1 MNLSSLLT
9 IVIALGLIVVL
20 LSLVRSYRQLR
31 PVAPQPGGEEGVNL
45 PQMAGDFGPRV
56 TSRRIAYVGLSFT
69 LLFLTAGGFHLYW
82 AFFAAGPLRFD
93 KIYGNL
99 RQLEDNRR
107 RRESESTLRGW
118 IFDRHHDTSRTLVR
132 YRYQNGK
139 VLREYPLGEAAVH
152 LTGYSS
158 PIYGDTQLEKVLT
171 GSSKSAHP
179 ETLSEKLEAL
189 GREPDRPV
197 VAADL
202 VTSID
207 GELQQEA
214 YEQIRRYSGAV
225 VVLNPQNGQILALA
239 SSPGF
244 DPEPSR
250 LPASWK
256 QLVTDKIKTP
266 LTNRPLLSRYSPGST
281 FKTLVA
287 AAAIEANLDQQL
299 FTCRPG
305 GWVPPGASRPINDD
319 NDHVHGQIGLTEA
332 FTKSCNQYFAQ
343 MGVALD
349 RQRMATAANR
359 FGFEIFAEAKESLRA
374 DLHKQFWNV
383 DTPAISLVLAPLR
396 SSFVSSPKL
405 ALVDLAQESIGQG
418 FVQATPLQMALVA
431 AGVANSNGEIMQPQ
445 LELARPPVVM
455 SQAMAAATAAQVRRL
470 MAGVV
475 SNGTAENILPL
486 LADQATAAGKTGT
499 AQREVIVRDPRT
511 GEPLTYTDKQG
522 KVFFKKRPVQDAWF
536 IGFAPVDNPK
546 IAFAVIVEDGGYGGK
561 IAAPIAARLI
571 IRARQLSLLR

>member
-1 MNLSSLLT
+1 
-9 IVIALGLIVVL
+9 
-20 LSLVRSYRQLR
+20 
-31 PVAPQPGGEEGVNL
+31 
-45 PQMAGDFGPRV
+45 
-56 TSRRIAYVGLSFT
+56 
-69 LLFLTAGGFHLYW
+69 
-82 AFFAAGPLRFD
+82 
-93 KIYGNL
+93 
-99 RQLEDNRR
+99 
-107 RRESESTLRGW
+107 
-118 IFDRHHDTSRTLVR
+118 
-132 YRYQNGK
+132 
-139 VLREYPLGEAAVH
+139 
-152 LTGYSS
+152 
-158 PIYGDTQLEKVLT
+158 
-171 GSSKSAHP
+171 
-179 ETLSEKLEAL
+179 
-189 GREPDRPV
+189 
-197 VAADL
+197 
-202 VTSID
+202 
-207 GELQQEA
+207 
-214 YEQIRRYSGAV
+214 
-225 VVLNPQNGQILALA
+225 
-239 SSPGF
+239 
-244 DPEPSR
+244 
-250 LPASWK
+250 
-256 QLVTDKIKTP
+256 
-266 LTNRPLLSRYSPGST
+266 
-281 FKTLVA
+281 
-287 AAAIEANLDQQL
+287 
-299 FTCRPG
+299 
-305 GWVPPGASRPINDD
+305 
-319 NDHVHGQIGLTEA
+319 
-332 FTKSCNQYFAQ
+332 

-383 DTPAISLVLAPLR
+383 DTPAISLVLAPVR

-418 FVQATPLQMALVA
+418 FVLATPLQMALVA